1 MPWKHEWWCP
11 ICWVM
16 LLFRVACRVAY
27 TIDRVF
33 YLVVSTPLYAAT
45 HPSWVLVKIIRLLFT
60 PIRVPLLLLLVVVHE
75 RGWNQVVRILWW
87 VYGTPRL
94 VAIVNYFDQWWY
106 WCFPIGPSPPLGSL
120 ETLPDRVV
128 PVDDRFVPD
137 ERPIWSEPTRVL
149 ALTSEPEWPG
159 PHLSSQ

>member
-1 MPWKHEWWCP
+1 
-11 ICWVM
+11 M